1 MISARDLRTRLDY
14 LEQKSKL
21 EKLLAKDDDPVLSR
35 ADMAFVLTL
44 FAYLGVFL
52 HIVAMVNTATETKQA
67 PSDVEFAWFVLLALV
82 AAALH
87 YGGKLLR
94 SRRERL
100 LLRLRRRGEALP
112 AALVMVNNAWFAE
125 DNTQW
130 WPGAIVVSTDP
141 RAAREPELLQATAK
155 AIFGLRGMDRRTL
168 PADQVELAWT
178 VYHEM
183 GPSPSQ
189 PVPAAL
195 CHGLRDCVLASV
207 KLPPE
212 PLANGPLLAALALPG
227 EASPDAVRVLPATV
241 MRDDAK

>member
-1 MISARDLRTRLDY
+1 MNGKDLRARLDF

-44 FAYLGVFL
+44 FAYLGLFL
-52 HIVAMVNTATETKQA
+52 HIVGMVNTATETKQA

-100 LLRLRRRGEALP
+100 LLRLRQRGQVLP
-112 AALVMVNNAWFAE
+112 AALVMVNQAWFDE
-125 DNTQW
+125 QNTQW
-130 WPGAIVVSTDP
+130 WPGAIVLSADP
-141 RAAREPELLQATAK
+141 RAEREPELLQATAK
-155 AIFGLRGMDRRTL
+155 ALFGLRQKDRRTL
-168 PADQVELAWT
+168 PADQVALAWT

-195 CHGLRDCVLASV
+195 SHGLRDCVLASV
-207 KLPPE
+207 QLPPE

-227 EASPDAVRVLPATV
+227 ETSPDAVRVLPATV

>member
-82 AAALH
+82 AVALH

-100 LLRLRRRGEALP
+100 LLRLRRRGEVLP

-155 AIFGLRGMDRRTL
+155 SLFALRRMDRRTL

-183 GPSPSQ
+183 GPTPNQ
-189 PVPAAL
+189 PVPTAL
-195 CHGLRDCVLASV
+195 SHGLRDCVLASV

-227 EASPDAVRVLPATV
+227 ETSPDAVRVLPATV
-241 MRDDAK
+241 LRDDAK

>member
-1 MISARDLRTRLDY
+1 MNGKDLRTRLDA

-35 ADMAFVLTL
+35 ADMAFVLQL
-44 FAYLGVFL
+44 FAFLGL
-52 HIVAMVNTATETKQA
+52 AIHIVGMANAATETKQS
-67 PSDVEFAWFVLLALV
+67 PPPEEFAWFVLLALV

-100 LLRLRRRGEALP
+100 LLRLRQRGQVLP
-112 AALVMVNNAWFAE
+112 AAMVMVNQAWFDE
-125 DNTQW
+125 ENTQW
-130 WPGAIVVSTDP
+130 WPGAIVLSADP
-141 RAAREPELLQATAK
+141 RAEREPELLQATAK
-155 AIFGLRGMDRRTL
+155 AIFGLRRMDRRTL

-183 GPSPSQ
+183 GPTPNQ

-227 EASPDAVRVLPATV
+227 ETSPDAVRVLPATV
-241 MRDDAK
+241 LRDDAK